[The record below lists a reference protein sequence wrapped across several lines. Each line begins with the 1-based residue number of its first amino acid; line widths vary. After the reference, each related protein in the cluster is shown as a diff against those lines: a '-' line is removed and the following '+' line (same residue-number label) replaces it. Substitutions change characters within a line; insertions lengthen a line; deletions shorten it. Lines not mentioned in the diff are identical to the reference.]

1 MKTFHYIALALTA
14 LLLVTSC
21 AIDEMW
27 SDVEPADEQKVLTFK
42 PKFED
47 FETVTKAIGDGSKV
61 DKLLVQAYP
70 DGVDAPEFS
79 AEYDI
84 SAGSRVENIK
94 IPFFYSKAYNVYFWA
109 YDSEGKA
116 YEYRTDAEG
125 NILLNQPIKVNYPE
139 AGDGLAYNALEHL
152 DAFYSVQTVNLSYD
166 VDETTDIS
174 LSRPFAQVN
183 LGALEEDFANA
194 DVTEVQFTV
203 KKVPTDF
210 TLAKDK
216 VTTSATVSDQVFTFT
231 DFTLPDDEGSISFE
245 NDDYRYVGTTYIFV
259 PSEASTIAVDV
270 SLYAGDK
277 PLKEQSNLEI
287 SIDPNKR
294 TNLIF
299 KDIAPK
305 WDNTLADHKDDV
317 PKTETGGWIHISKPE
332 ELAALL
338 IYGGAEGKKYH
349 ICGNLD
355 MSGMPEDI
363 AATIGYPEGGFK
375 NITIDAGIYD
385 DNKVTGKPVEGGS
398 YMLKNINNLKAF
410 FGTASDITV
419 QNIILDKV
427 IVSGNTHVGVLVNTL
442 SGENTF
448 KNVTIQYSSATTTKG
463 AAGGMVGYI
472 VRAEENQ
479 RAETLSVTIDSCKVN
494 NTSASGTLAEGK
506 FVGLLSGYDNGE
518 QLVFTSCTT
527 ENASVTD
534 FISPYIEGNEGAW
547 LASNDYSSYN
557 GWLGDEVYYRGKV
570 YFGGKDE
577 APKRF
582 CRKWDGTTTV
592 EPLLADPTYDGTNA
606 VKETNKFAVYS
617 PFDLAGVRKNTA
629 SPAAIYLKAD
639 IDMNG
644 QGADGRYN
652 VPSNFTKSAHSSAD
666 DIVFN
671 PFEYVTTLDGHRDD
685 ETNNSIYNM
694 SIAQIEQERAAF
706 ILYASGT
713 TVHKNIN
720 FRNCQTVA
728 VHKPKETDAKAYGAI
743 LVSNVDAT
751 YTMENVHAFDCKVF
765 ALQKIGTLGARISG
779 TSTLKNNSVNNCYIE
794 NYECAISERFT
805 SGIINYSVEYYGLKA
820 TVKEVYASFYPH
832 GEVGGMY
839 GFIQG
844 NSSLTS
850 CKVNNTIVHAY
861 GQDDK
866 DATIDGNTIAKLG
879 IALLGYY
886 RVPGRH
892 VSTMIGNI
900 RATGK
905 VTLNQCTVDANSKCT
920 NRWDKHNSTYHYIGQ
935 AYIVQFVDTKG
946 TLIVDNKNLTIA
958 DCNKNTRR

>member
-1 MKTFHYIALALTA
+1 MKTFKHIALAFTA

-27 SDVEPADEQKVLTFK
+27 EGMDTQDEEKVLTFK

-47 FETVTKAIGDGSKV
+47 FEAVTKAIGDGSKV

-70 DGVDAPEFS
+70 DGEDAPEFS

-94 IPFFYSKAYNVYFWA
+94 IPFFYSKTYKVYFWA
-109 YDSEGKA
+109 YDSEGDA
-116 YEYRTDAEG
+116 YEYTTDAEG
-125 NILLNQPIKVNYPE
+125 NILLNKPIKVKYPE
-139 AGDGLAYNALEHL
+139 LAELAYNALEHL
-152 DAFYSVQTVNLSYD
+152 DAFYSVQTVNLSDD
-166 VDETTDIS
+166 VAETTDIS
-174 LSRPFAQVN
+174 LIRPFAQVN
-183 LGALEEDFANA
+183 LGALADDFTNA
-194 DVTEVQFTV
+194 DVTKAQFTV
-203 KKVPTDF
+203 KAVPTDF

-216 VTTSATVSDQVFTFT
+216 VTTSTTVSDQVFTFT
-231 DFTLPDDEGSISFE
+231 DFTLADNEGSISYE
-245 NDDYRYVGTTYIFV
+245 NTDYRYVGTTYIFV
-259 PSEASTIAVDV
+259 PSGAIKISVDV

-305 WDNTLADHKDDV
+305 WDNTLADNKDDV
-317 PKTETGGWIHISKPE
+317 PTTETDGWIHISKPE

-338 IYGGAEGKKYH
+338 IYGGAEEKKYH

-355 MSGMPEDI
+355 MSAMPEEI

-385 DNKVTGKPVEGGS
+385 DHNVTGSPVGGGS

-410 FGTASDITV
+410 FGTASNITV

-448 KNVTIQYSSATTTKG
+448 KNVTIQNSSATTTTG
-463 AAGGMVGYI
+463 AAGGMIGYI
-472 VRAEENQ
+472 VRASEKD
-479 RAETLSVTIDSCKVN
+479 RAETLSVTIDGCKVN

-518 QLVFTSCTT
+518 QLVFTSTCAAEGT
-527 ENASVTD
+527 SVNDWT
-534 FISPYIEGNEGAW
+534 SPYEEGNEGAW
-547 LASNDYSSYN
+547 LASNNYTSYD

-570 YFGGKDE
+570 YFGGTDE
-577 APKRF
+577 ATNRF
-582 CRKWDGTTTV
+582 CRKWDGTTTI
-592 EPLLADPTYDGTNA
+592 EPLLANATYDAGTTAGTNRF
-606 VKETNKFAVYS
+606 VVYS
-617 PFDLAGVRKNTA
+617 AFDLAGVRKKTA

-639 IDMNG
+639 VDMNG
-644 QGADGRYN
+644 QGADGKFN
-652 VPSNFTKSAHSSAD
+652 VPSNFTQSASTSTD
-666 DIVFN
+666 DNVFD
-671 PFEYVTTLDGHRDD
+671 PFNYVTTLDGYRDAS
-685 ETNNSIYNM
+685 TNNSIYNL

-728 VHKPKETDAKAYGAI
+728 VHKPVTTDAKAYGAI

-751 YTMENVHAFDCKVF
+751 YTMENVHAYDCKVF
-765 ALQKIGTLGARISG
+765 ALQKVGTLGARISG
-779 TSTLKNNSVNNCYIE
+779 TSTLKNNSVNNCYVE
-794 NYECAISERFT
+794 NYECTISERFQ
-805 SGIINYSVEYYGLKA
+805 SGSKTMAGFTIDN
-820 TVKEVYASFYPH
+820 VYADFYPY

-844 NSSLTS
+844 NSSLTD
-850 CKVNNTIVHAY
+850 CKVNGSTVNAL

-866 DATIDGNTIAKLG
+866 MAEIKGSGWKGAIAVAG
-879 IALLGYY
+879 IKALGYY
-886 RVPGRH
+886 KVPGRH
-892 VSTMIGNI
+892 VSTLIGNI
-900 RATGK
+900 RATGT
-905 VTLNQCTVDANSKCT
+905 VTLTGCTVDANTKCT
-920 NRWDKHNSTYHYIGQ
+920 NRHDKHNATYHYIGQ
-935 AYIVQFVDTKG
+935 AYIVKFLDSEGSVTVDGIKL
-946 TLIVDNKNLTIA
+946 TLA
-958 DCNKNTRR
+958 DCNKDTKL